1 MTTHSKMKS
10 QSVSEISPIWNTL
23 IGQPEAVSKLS
34 KAVTDAELI
43 RQGEPGPGM
52 THAWLI
58 TGPPGSGRS
67 TAATAFAAA
76 LVCPLNGCGECQTCR
91 LAPVGGH
98 PDVHIVTPSG
108 LSYGVEDARELVR
121 LSSLAPIDSPWRV
134 IVVEDADRLTDQA
147 FDALLK
153 SLEEPTPHTV
163 WILCAPSVDDVL
175 PTIISRTRHLSLRTP
190 TTADV
195 RDLLVNSYSVD
206 PAMAAFAARASQGH
220 IGRARGL
227 ALEEASR
234 IRRQSD
240 LRTVFHL
247 RDVPSCVRAAS
258 AIVSSATE
266 ASNTRSDQLDAQE
279 DERLKAAFGI
289 EEGTRVTGASKK
301 TVDAAKKQLLTTQ
314 KARRKRMIRDEVDRS
329 LVDLLGMF
337 RDVLVIQLDS
347 DLELINQEM
356 RPQLEQL
363 AARGNAADSTRIL
376 EAIEYTRKSVGANTP
391 PLLAVEALM
400 IAIKDPRLAPG
411 RTNKQ

>member
-1 MTTHSKMKS
+1 MTIVTDPA
-10 QSVSEISPIWNTL
+10 PIWESL
-23 IGQPEAVSKLS
+23 IGQPDAVSKLT
-34 KAVTDAELI
+34 KAVADAELI
-43 RQGEPGPGM
+43 RHGEAGPGM

-76 LVCPLNGCGECQTCR
+76 LVCPMHGCGECQVCR
-91 LAPVGGH
+91 MAPVGGH
-98 PDVHIVTPSG
+98 PDIHIITPSG

-134 IVVEDADRLTDQA
+134 IVVEDADRLTVQA
-147 FDALLK
+147 FDSLLK

-163 WILCAPSVDDVL
+163 WVLCAPSVEDVL

-190 TTADV
+190 STSDV
-195 RDLLVNSYSVD
+195 RDLLITTYSVD

-227 ALEEASR
+227 ALEESSR
-234 IRRQSD
+234 LRRQSD
-240 LRTVFHL
+240 LRTVFGL
-247 RDVPSCVRAAS
+247 RDVPSCVSAAGTLV
-258 AIVSSATE
+258 ASATE
-266 ASNTRSDQLDAQE
+266 AANTRSDALDARE
-279 DERLKAAFGI
+279 DEQLKAAFGI
-289 EEGTRVTGASKK
+289 EEGTRVTGSSKK
-301 TVDAAKKQLLTTQ
+301 TVDAAKKQLLATQ
-314 KARRKRMIRDEVDRS
+314 KTRRKRMIRDEVDRS
-329 LVDLLGMF
+329 LVDLLGLY
-337 RDVLVIQLDS
+337 RDVLLAQLGS

-363 AARGNAADSTRIL
+363 ATRGSAADSTRIL

-411 RTNKQ
+411 HMNTQ

>member
-1 MTTHSKMKS
+1 MTT
-10 QSVSEISPIWNTL
+10 VTDPAPIWESL
-23 IGQPEAVSKLS
+23 IGQPDAVSKLT
-34 KAVTDAELI
+34 KAVADAELI
-43 RQGEPGPGM
+43 RHGEAGPGM

-76 LVCPLNGCGECQTCR
+76 LMCPLNGCGQCQVCR
-91 LAPVGGH
+91 MAPVGGH
-98 PDVHIVTPSG
+98 PDVHIITPSG

-134 IVVEDADRLTDQA
+134 IVVEDADRLTVQA
-147 FDALLK
+147 FDSLLK

-163 WILCAPSVDDVL
+163 WVLCAPSVEDVL

-195 RDLLVNSYSVD
+195 RDLLITTYSVD

-227 ALEEASR
+227 ALEESSR
-234 IRRQSD
+234 LRRQSD
-240 LRTVFHL
+240 LRTVFGL
-247 RDVPSCVRAAS
+247 RDVPSCVSAAGTLVAS
-258 AIVSSATE
+258 AME
-266 ASNTRSDQLDAQE
+266 AANTRSDALDARE
-279 DERLKAAFGI
+279 DEQLKASFGI
-289 EEGTRVTGASKK
+289 EEGTRVTGSSKK
-301 TVDAAKKQLLTTQ
+301 TVDAAKKQLLATQ
-314 KARRKRMIRDEVDRS
+314 KTRRKRMIRDEVDRS
-329 LVDLLGMF
+329 LVDLLGLY
-337 RDVLVIQLDS
+337 RDVLLIQLGS
-347 DLELINQEM
+347 ELELINQEM

-363 AARGNAADSTRIL
+363 AARGSAADSTRIL

-411 RTNKQ
+411 RMNTQ

>member
-1 MTTHSKMKS
+1 MTT
-10 QSVSEISPIWNTL
+10 VTDPAPIWESL
-23 IGQPEAVSKLS
+23 IGQPDAVSKLT
-34 KAVTDAELI
+34 KAVADAELI
-43 RQGEPGPGM
+43 RHGEAGPGM

-76 LVCPLNGCGECQTCR
+76 LVCPMHGCGECQVCR
-91 LAPVGGH
+91 MAPVGGH
-98 PDVHIVTPSG
+98 PDIHIITPSG

-134 IVVEDADRLTDQA
+134 IVVEDADRLTVQA
-147 FDALLK
+147 FDSLLK

-163 WILCAPSVDDVL
+163 WVLCAPSVEDVL

-190 TTADV
+190 STSDV
-195 RDLLVNSYSVD
+195 RDLLITTYSVD

-227 ALEEASR
+227 ALEESSR
-234 IRRQSD
+234 LRRQSD
-240 LRTVFHL
+240 LRTVFGL
-247 RDVPSCVRAAS
+247 RDVPSCVSAAGTLV
-258 AIVSSATE
+258 ASATE
-266 ASNTRSDQLDAQE
+266 AANTRSDALDARE
-279 DERLKAAFGI
+279 DEQLKAAFGI
-289 EEGTRVTGASKK
+289 EEGTRVTGSSKK
-301 TVDAAKKQLLTTQ
+301 TVDAAKKQLLATQ
-314 KARRKRMIRDEVDRS
+314 KTRRKRMIRDEVDRS
-329 LVDLLGMF
+329 LVDLLGLY
-337 RDVLVIQLDS
+337 RDVLLAQLGS

-363 AARGNAADSTRIL
+363 ATRGSAADSTRIL

-411 RTNKQ
+411 HMNTQ